1 MSPKQNLHTEA
12 QRNEAMGMLE
22 GGKTQRVVAE
32 NFGVSVRTIER
43 WYRKHKKGQSLGIKK
58 GRGRKGTLS
67 RVAKIVI
74 KKSLEK
80 RRFSTRKLA
89 AKLTARGHPANRET
103 VRRHMRKNLGA
114 RPYRPPVKPLLTK
127 KQRLQRLKFCN
138 ERKDWSENDWK
149 RVIFSGKRSFE
160 LFHPPNR
167 SINVFWSTNK
177 EDTPTPT
184 YPSKIMVWGAMS
196 ANALSGLHV
205 VPQKQTLNTPYYV
218 NNILEQELLP
228 AMSRRRFRGRITE
241 RKFFPRLSEAIY
253 QQDGATPYTSAT
265 TLNWLKSSGINF
277 WGKGVWPAN
286 SPDLSPIEN
295 L

>member
-89 AKLTARGHPANRET
+89 AKLTARGHPANRE
-103 VRRHMRKNLGA
+103 
-114 RPYRPPVKPLLTK
+114 
-127 KQRLQRLKFCN
+127 
-138 ERKDWSENDWK
+138 
-149 RVIFSGKRSFE
+149 
-160 LFHPPNR
+160 
-167 SINVFWSTNK
+167 
-177 EDTPTPT
+177 
-184 YPSKIMVWGAMS
+184 
-196 ANALSGLHV
+196 
-205 VPQKQTLNTPYYV
+205 
-218 NNILEQELLP
+218 
-228 AMSRRRFRGRITE
+228 
-241 RKFFPRLSEAIY
+241 LSE
-253 QQDGATPYTSAT
+253 
-265 TLNWLKSSGINF
+265 GICVKILVP
-277 WGKGVWPAN
+277 GPTGPQ
-286 SPDLSPIEN
+286 
-295 L
+295 